1 MVLAVEG
8 LKKSFGAV
16 AALRDGRLSLM
27 PGRVTALIGE
37 NGAGKSTLVKILTG
51 IYRPDAGSLRLDG
64 VERAFASPQESQ
76 AAGIAAIHQETV
88 MFDDLTVAENI
99 CAGHWP
105 LHARGWRK
113 GMIDWKALLAQAQA
127 VLDRLGADLPLQ
139 ARCGDLS
146 IAQKHLVEMARALC
160 HDSRVLIMDEPTAA
174 LSHRE
179 IEDLYRLV
187 RHLKAQGVAILFISH
202 KFDEIFAIADAYVVM
217 RDGAFVAEGAIAETS
232 TDELVAMMVG
242 RAMGAIFPK
251 RAVPLGAPVL
261 EVSGLSHPT
270 EFSDVSFTVRAGEIL
285 GFYGLVGAGRS
296 EVMQA
301 LFGLTPVS
309 GGEIRLSGHC
319 LRVTGPKDAIA
330 AGIAYVP
337 EDRQSQGAILPMS
350 IRDNITL
357 PLLER
362 ITGGWMLSAKKEG
375 DVAEIFARRLAVKAP
390 DWHARVDALSGGNQQ
405 KVVIGKWLATAP
417 KVIILDEP
425 TKGID
430 VGSKA
435 KVHDFMSDLV
445 AEGLAVILVS
455 SELPEVMGMADRI
468 IVMQQGRPC
477 GSFER
482 AEFAAD
488 PTHGAALLARAATG
502 G

>member
-1 MVLAVEG
+1 MVLTVEG
-8 LKKSFGAV
+8 LKKSFGAIS
-16 AALRDGRLSLM
+16 ALSDGRLSLM

-51 IYRPDAGSLRLDG
+51 IYQPDAGSLRLDG
-64 VERAFASPQESQ
+64 VERVFAAPQVAQ
-76 AAGIAAIHQETV
+76 AAGISAVHQETV
-88 MFDDLTVAENI
+88 MFDDLSVAENI

-105 LHARGWRK
+105 CHTRGWRK
-113 GMIDWKALLAQAQA
+113 GMIDWTALLAQAQA
-127 VLDRLGADLPLQ
+127 VLDRLGVSLPLQ

-160 HDSRVLIMDEPTAA
+160 HESRVLIMDEPTAA

-179 IEDLYRLV
+179 IADLYRLV
-187 RHLKAQGVAILFISH
+187 RHLKTQGIAILFISH
-202 KFDEIFAIADAYVVM
+202 KFDEIFEIADDYVVM
-217 RDGAFVAEGAIAETS
+217 RDGAFVAEGQIADTT
-232 TDELVAMMVG
+232 TDALVAMMVG

-251 RAVPLGAPVL
+251 RSVPIGAPIL
-261 EVSGLSHPT
+261 EVRGLSHPT
-270 EFSDVSFTVRAGEIL
+270 EFEDVSFTVHAGEIL

-309 GGEIRLSGHC
+309 GGEISLDGQT
-319 LRVTGPKDAIA
+319 LRVNSPKDAIA

-337 EDRQSQGAILPMS
+337 EDRQGQGAILPMS

-362 ITGGWMLSAKKEG
+362 ITGGWLLSPKNEG
-375 DVAEIFARRLAVKAP
+375 AIAETFARRLAVKAP
-390 DWHARVDALSGGNQQ
+390 DWHCRVDTLSGGNQQ
-405 KVVIGKWLATAP
+405 KVVIGKWLATTP
-417 KVIILDEP
+417 RVIILDEP

-468 IVMQQGRPC
+468 VVMQEGRPY

-482 AEFAAD
+482 ADFATNPAQ
-488 PTHGAALLARAATG
+488 GAAMLARAATG